1 MIKSKLLDN
10 KRLVIY
16 EDEIKMYEFYF
27 SNCNRDFYRID
38 NILSHLLSIKRS
50 VGTYYFKLGYNSM
63 KNSYISL
70 LLFNDS
76 QNIGYSLF
84 ETNYFLGNNTLITN
98 NIFTEEDYNNLF
110 NPIFEYWNYFKQE
123 KKIYD

>member
-38 NILSHLLSIKRS
+38 N
-50 VGTYYFKLGYNSM
+50 
-63 KNSYISL
+63 
-70 LLFNDS
+70 
-76 QNIGYSLF
+76 
-84 ETNYFLGNNTLITN
+84 
-98 NIFTEEDYNNLF
+98 
-110 NPIFEYWNYFKQE
+110 
-123 KKIYD
+123 KK